1 MKISYKA
8 HENHFRI
15 KYKNVI
21 SVYYL
26 NQVKDLSVL
35 KRRDLRLNITLMFS
49 AILCFVI
56 AIFISEI
63 FEPVRILSFLSSG
76 FFSIF
81 SLIHRAHDFDLIL
94 ELQDNRTVK
103 LKIDGLELDD
113 IKQNVRKINKAMS
126 KVEENSSFVGNELMA
141 VSALKQKSID

>member
-1 MKISYKA
+1 MKIVYNT

-26 NQVKDLSVL
+26 HQVKELSIS
-35 KRRDLRLNITLMFS
+35 KRQDLRLNIMLMCS

-76 FFSIF
+76 FFFIF
-81 SLIHRAHDFDLIL
+81 SLMHRAHDFDLIL

-103 LKIDGLELDD
+103 LKVDSLELDD
-113 IKQNVRKINKAMS
+113 LKQEVHKINKAMR
-126 KVEENSSFVGNELMA
+126 KDDQNSSFVVNELMA
-141 VSALKQKSID
+141 VPALK